1 MTARQYRRSE
11 RIEHPPARLYQL
23 VRDIDQY
30 SSFLPWC
37 SRSVVH
43 RQGGWAYGNSA
54 PKDQAPES
62 HAPENHAPENHAPE
76 NHAPENHAP
85 ENHAPENHA
94 PENHAPENHEIVATL
109 EMSMGPI
116 TQSFTTRNRLDP
128 ESEIEMTLVEG
139 PFRQLHGLWRFTP
152 EKGGCLIQLEVD
164 FEFSNRLLDLA
175 FGPLFRIAC
184 ESLIGAFRQRADEQ
198 FGRKSRLP
206 PSTSP
211 S

>member
-11 RIEHPPARLYQL
+11 RIEHPPSRLYQL

-43 RQGGWAYGNSA
+43 RQGGWAYGNNA
-54 PKDQAPES
+54 PEDQAPES
-62 HAPENHAPENHAPE
+62 HAPENHAPESHAPE
-76 NHAPENHAP
+76 S
-85 ENHAPENHA
+85 
-94 PENHAPENHEIVATL
+94 HEIVATL

-198 FGRKSRLP
+198 FGRNSRLP

>member
-11 RIEHPPARLYQL
+11 RIEHSPARLYQL

-43 RQGGWAYGNSA
+43 RQEGWAYGNSA

-62 HAPENHAPENHAPE
+62 HAPEY
-76 NHAPENHAP
+76 
-85 ENHAPENHA
+85 
-94 PENHAPENHEIVATL
+94 HEIVATL

-206 PSTSP
+206 PFTSP